1 MACPPLVPISIIPPV
16 SQGVAPIL
24 WQNGSQITRLNIP
37 LNPAWLIYDGSKTR
51 WGDGSAQAPILLP
64 NLQQVT
70 SSSVQYVTGLNTSG
84 QLVATSS
91 VPSSQTAVTSTNLA
105 GGTIGVVPYQSGVGL
120 TSFTSVGTSGQIL
133 TSTGEGTPIWA
144 NPPAITTASNIAG
157 GAAGEVVYQTGVSTT
172 GFTAVGS
179 ANQLLQSNGTSA
191 PSWISPSSLTVGNA
205 TNATNAT
212 TATNFSGSLSGDV
225 TGTQSA
231 TAVVKVNGASIPTTK
246 TIVGTNASGQIID
259 ASSATLS
266 NSTTGNAAT
275 ASAAQASSTLAKTTA
290 KAWVNFNGN
299 IIGNGTPPTGSSLV
313 ATSGSNQ
320 ITWNYTGAFTSGHVG
335 VIYYFNIGGTNA
347 TLGGVNV
354 STTGAGVRI
363 TSYISANQVTATM
376 LGGTATSNQTVNG
389 NGLATGYAFVG
400 YGIRSSY
407 NVSSITKNGTG
418 DYTVNFTTPLNDAF
432 YTSVFGAIVQQGTL
446 NTIFGE
452 KGGVTTGPTNKTT
465 TALQVSCFNAG
476 GGVSDNAGLY
486 VGIYGN

>member
-120 TSFTSVGTSGQIL
+120 TSFTSVGTSGQVL
-133 TSTGEGTPIWA
+133 TSTGAGTPIWA
-144 NPPAITTASNIAG
+144 NIPAITTASNIAG
-157 GAAGEVVYQTGVSTT
+157 GAAGKVVYQTGVSTT

-205 TNATNAT
+205 TNATN
-212 TATNFSGSLSGDV
+212 FSGSLSGDV

-231 TAVVKVNGASIPTTK
+231 TSVVKVNGASIPTTK

-290 KAWVNFNGN
+290 KAWVNFD
-299 IIGNGTPPTGSSLV
+299 GTGTYSPNPS
-313 ATSGSNQ
+313 TSK
-320 ITWNYTGAFTSGHVG
+320 
-335 VIYYFNIGGTNA
+335 
-347 TLGGVNV
+347 
-354 STTGAGVRI
+354 
-363 TSYISANQVTATM
+363 
-376 LGGTATSNQTVNG
+376 
-389 NGLATGYAFVG
+389 
-400 YGIRSSY
+400 IRSSY

-418 DYTVNFTTPLNDAF
+418 DYTVNYATAF
-432 YTSVFGAIVQQGTL
+432 SNANYSVVVSTSPISAGSPAYMCIPYTVSQNTAQTRHQVIEAGNGAIFGDASIVCVQ
-446 NTIFGE
+446 IFG
-452 KGGVTTGPTNKTT
+452 N
-465 TALQVSCFNAG
+465 
-476 GGVSDNAGLY
+476 
-486 VGIYGN
+486 